1 MSRVASAWRAVRDLW
16 DVQVELQERLALLD
30 RPWEQEM
37 LHWVDGELHGR
48 TAPPAD
54 SRRRG
59 VTAGGWCT
67 CPRRAR

>member
-1 MSRVASAWRAVRDLW
+1 MSRVHSAWRAVRGFW
-16 DVQVELQERLALLD
+16 DVQVELQERLVLLN

-54 SRRRG
+54 GRRRS
-59 VTAGGWCT
+59 VTTGGWCP
-67 CPRRAR
+67 CSRGAR